1 MTLRIR
7 HVTRYLYD
15 EPVSI
20 SHHLVYLSP
29 RPMANQ
35 VCLRHILNIDPLPQF
50 SGERHDY
57 FGNTATYFSMQMSH
71 QSLTIEAQSD
81 VSVNAPV
88 DLLFNQTL
96 NWERTAKRLQE
107 SLSQEDLQAREFV
120 FESPQVKW
128 NRKISSYALASF
140 PPHRPLLE
148 GVLDLTQRIH
158 QDFTFDAKATQVRTP
173 VSEVFEMR
181 RGVCQDFAHLQIACL
196 RSLGLAARYVSGY
209 LYTNPLPESQNPTS
223 SEASHAWI
231 SVYVPE
237 FGAWVDV
244 DPTNN
249 QMASDFHATLAWG
262 RDYSD
267 VSPIRGVI
275 LGGGI
280 HHLTVTV
287 SVSTIEDSSETN
299 KVPIPKYKLPSMNLF

>member
-7 HVTRYLYD
+7 HLTHYLYE

-20 SHHLVYLSP
+20 SQHLVHLTP
-29 RPMANQ
+29 RSIANQ
-35 VCLRHILNIDPLPQF
+35 VCLRHFLTIDPLPQF
-50 SGERHDY
+50 SGERRDY
-57 FGNTATYFSMQMSH
+57 FGNTSTYFSMQMAH

-81 VSVNAPV
+81 VSVTPPV
-88 DLLFNQTL
+88 GLLFNQTR
-96 NWERTAKRLQE
+96 NWESAVESLKK
-107 SLSQEDLQAREFV
+107 SLSQKDLQAREFV

-128 NRKISSYALASF
+128 NRKLASYALSSF
-140 PPHRPLLE
+140 PPRRLLLE
-148 GVLDLTQRIH
+148 AVIDLTQRIH
-158 QDFTFDAKATQVRTP
+158 QDFTFDPKATEVRTP

-209 LYTNPLPESQNPTS
+209 LYSNSPSGDRIPPT
-223 SEASHAWI
+223 SEASHAWV
-231 SVYVPE
+231 SVYLPE
-237 FGAWVDV
+237 FSTWVDV

-249 QMASDFHATLAWG
+249 QLVSSYHATLAWG

-275 LGGGI
+275 LGGGN

-287 SVSTIEDSSETN
+287 TVSIFEDSTE
-299 KVPIPKYKLPSMNLF
+299 KDELPFPK

>member
-1 MTLRIR
+1 MTVRIR
-7 HVTRYLYD
+7 HLTRYLYE

-20 SHHLVYLSP
+20 SQHLVHLTP
-29 RPMANQ
+29 RSIANQ
-35 VCLRHILNIDPLPQF
+35 VCLRHFLTIDPLPQF
-50 SGERHDY
+50 SGERRDY
-57 FGNTATYFSMQMSH
+57 FGNTATYFSMQMAH

-81 VSVNAPV
+81 VSVTPPV
-88 DLLFNQTL
+88 GLLFNQTR
-96 NWERTAKRLQE
+96 NWESAVESLKK

-128 NRKISSYALASF
+128 NRKLASYALSSF
-140 PPHRPLLE
+140 PPRRLLLE
-148 GVLDLTQRIH
+148 AVLDLTQRIH
-158 QDFTFDAKATQVRTP
+158 QDFTFDPKATEVRTP

-209 LYTNPLPESQNPTS
+209 LYSNSPSGDHIPPT
-223 SEASHAWI
+223 SEASHAWV
-231 SVYVPE
+231 SVYLPE
-237 FGAWVDV
+237 FSTWVDV

-249 QMASDFHATLAWG
+249 QLVSSYHATLAWG

-275 LGGGI
+275 LGGGN

-287 SVSTIEDSSETN
+287 TVSVFEDSTERDE
-299 KVPIPKYKLPSMNLF
+299 VPFPK

>member
-7 HVTRYLYD
+7 HITRYFYE

-20 SHHLVYLSP
+20 SQHLVHLTP
-29 RPMANQ
+29 RSMPNQ
-35 VCLRHILNIDPLPQF
+35 VCLRHHLTTDPLPQF
-50 SGERHDY
+50 SGERQDY
-57 FGNTATYFSMQMSH
+57 FGNTATYFSMQMAH

-81 VSVNAPV
+81 VLITPPV
-88 DLLFNQTL
+88 GSLFNQTL
-96 NWERTAKRLQE
+96 SWERAAERLQE
-107 SLSQEDLQAREFV
+107 SLRQEDLQAREFV

-128 NRKISSYALASF
+128 NRKIASYALASF
-140 PPHRPLLE
+140 PPRRLLLE
-148 GVLDLTQRIH
+148 AVLDLTQRIH
-158 QDFTFDAKATQVRTP
+158 QDFTFDPKATEVRTP

-209 LYTNPLPESQNPTS
+209 LYSTSLSEDHDPTT
-223 SEASHAWI
+223 SEASHAWV
-231 SVYVPE
+231 SVYIPE
-237 FGAWVDV
+237 LAAWVDV

-275 LGGGI
+275 LGGGN
-280 HHLTVTV
+280 HHQTVTV
-287 SVSTIEDSSETN
+287 AVSLFEDSSETD
-299 KVPIPKYKLPSMNLF
+299 KVPFLK